1 MTVVRLY
8 SRQVSLVRECNRS
21 VVKPFGVELEVNSA
35 APPFDAS
42 FVLTTSKAT
51 REVELL
57 AQRLGATVVVLPE
70 GAYFLYSRSNDSAG
84 GAVIA
89 VGADHVRSQS
99 LQPQDG
105 ALF

>member
-21 VVKPFGVELEVNSA
+21 VVKPFGVELEVNSS

-42 FVLTTSKAT
+42 FVLTTSKPT
-51 REVELL
+51 RDVELL

-70 GAYFLYSRSNDSAG
+70 GAFFLYSRSDSAG

-89 VGADHVRSQS
+89 VGADHVRTQS

>member
-1 MTVVRLY
+1 MAVVRLY

-21 VVKPFGVELEVNSA
+21 VVVPFGVVLEVNSA

-42 FVLTTSKAT
+42 FVLTTARPT
-51 REVELL
+51 RDVELM

-70 GAYFLYSRSNDSAG
+70 GAYLLYSRAHSAG
-84 GAVIA
+84 GVVVA
-89 VGADHVRSQS
+89 VGSDHVRSQS

>member
-21 VVKPFGVELEVNSA
+21 VVTPFGVVLEVNSA

-42 FVLTTSKAT
+42 FVLTTAKPG
-51 REVELL
+51 REVVVM

-70 GAYFLYSRSNDSAG
+70 AAYFLYSQVHSAG
-84 GAVIA
+84 GVVIA
-89 VGADHVRSQS
+89 VGADHVRSSS